1 MTTYQQRLTAAR
13 FGEHDCA
20 WCGCVYT
27 GFPGGVC
34 DKCQR
39 EAEHEIE
46 IDEAQREECEE
57 CGMDMGEHLRSCPYH
72 RDKLV

>member
-34 DKCQR
+34 DTCQR
-39 EAEHEIE
+39 EAEDFIAVDDRWS
-46 IDEAQREECEE
+46 DECPE
-57 CGMDMGEHLRSCPYH
+57 CGTNMVEHLRSCPYH
-72 RDKLV
+72 RDNVV